1 MAERKTLLLRIAPE
15 LWADLSRW
23 AGEELRS
30 VNGQIEWILT
40 RAVEGKFGGSP
51 PARGEGDLRRR
62 SRASG
67 SRPR

>member
-15 LWADLSRW
+15 LWEDLSRW

-40 RAVEGKFGGSP
+40 RAIDGKYGSP
-51 PARGEGDLRRR
+51 GPGRGEGDLRRR
-62 SRASG
+62 SRASS